1 MISKVMVSPKDVH
14 ILAPPSP
21 KICDYV
27 NLHDK
32 QNFAN
37 VIKIRILRW
46 IYHLR
51 IPMWA
56 QYDYKGPSQRKAGE
70 SLSEEM

>member
-14 ILAPPSP
+14 ILAHPP
-21 KICDYV
+21 KIGDYV

-51 IPMWA
+51 FSMWA
-56 QYDYKGPSQRKAGE
+56 QCDYKGPSRRKAGE